1 MILHIVTFHWKSG
14 VTTDQVEALTAG
26 LRSLP
31 GAIPGLLSL
40 VCGPDLKL
48 RPTNP
53 DYLMTA
59 TFHDIQGWRDY
70 QAHELHKDVVATK
83 VDPII
88 AHRQSMQIEI
98 NG

>member
-1 MILHIVTFHWKSG
+1 MILHVVTFTWNSG
-14 VTTDQVEALTAG
+14 VTTEQVEALTAG

-59 TFHDIQGWRDY
+59 TFRDVQGWRDY
-70 QAHELHKDVVATK
+70 QAHELHKRVVATK
-83 VDPII
+83 VDVMV
-88 AHRQSMQIEI
+88 AQRQSLQIEVDD
-98 NG
+98 